1 MVGAVASWDLH
12 EEDFNKNKI
21 LKRCVLNL
29 LLCLRGGMREWED
42 GGGGGGREGGEEKEG
57 VLKKSLRSYE
67 EFR

>member
-1 MVGAVASWDLH
+1 
-12 EEDFNKNKI
+12 
-21 LKRCVLNL
+21 
-29 LLCLRGGMREWED
+29 MREWED

>member
-21 LKRCVLNL
+21 LKLCVLNL

-42 GGGGGGREGGEEKEG
+42 GGGREGGEEEEG
-57 VLKKSLRSYE
+57 VLRKSLRSYE